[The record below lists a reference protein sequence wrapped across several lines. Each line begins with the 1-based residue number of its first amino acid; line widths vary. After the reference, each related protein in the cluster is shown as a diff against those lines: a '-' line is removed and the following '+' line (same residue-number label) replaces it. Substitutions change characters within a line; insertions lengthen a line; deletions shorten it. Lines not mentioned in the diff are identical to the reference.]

1 MATESS
7 ESIESR
13 LHDLG
18 IVLPAPL
25 QTPPGVRLPFASVR
39 VRGNRAYVSGHV
51 PLQVDGSVA
60 TPLGKIGQDLT
71 LEQGAHAARL
81 AGLAMIASLH
91 RELGGLDRITAWLRL
106 FGMANMAPGFTQT
119 SAVINGCSELL
130 LEVFGPDRGAHA
142 RSAIGVA
149 ELPFNVPVEVEAE
162 VEIRA

>member
-13 LHDLG
+13 LRDLG

-60 TPLGKIGQDLT
+60 TPLGKIGTDLT

-91 RELGGLDRITAWLRL
+91 RELGDLDRITAWLRL

-130 LEVFGPDRGAHA
+130 LEVFGPERGAHA

-162 VEIRA
+162 VEIKA